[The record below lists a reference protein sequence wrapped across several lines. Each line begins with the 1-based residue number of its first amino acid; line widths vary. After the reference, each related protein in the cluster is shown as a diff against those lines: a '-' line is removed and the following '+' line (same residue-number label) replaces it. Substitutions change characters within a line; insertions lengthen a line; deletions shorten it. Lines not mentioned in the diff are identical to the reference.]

1 MGRGMLGVALVVA
14 LAVVMQGASV
24 AHAAPDTCPNAQVRE
39 AQGSTHLPQ
48 CRAYEMVS
56 PVEKLSGVPVFPLVR
71 GNLAEAAIAAS
82 ADGSRMV
89 WPSSTSFA
97 DATNGLFL
105 GYLSTRTASGWET
118 RQQFPDPVDPHPNY
132 LLSVASLVDV
142 TDDLTTKITTTTQPH
157 DPLAVTTPFFRAD
170 LYRQDGDDRTP
181 IWVTRPEGDGPATS
195 AFARALYQGRTP
207 DGSHIVFRTDEA
219 LDPAATGQV
228 DKPLYERAD
237 GHARLVS
244 VDSSGQ
250 PIGNCGAYLGGGYAQ
265 QTQGA
270 ISGDGARIFFS
281 APAVFGFGDPSC
293 DEPTGLYLRAGGQTV
308 KVSAPQRPVNGP
320 DPGGTKPALFE
331 GASDDGSVVY
341 FSSAEALTD
350 DAQPATGAAKSLY
363 AYDVADGTLT
373 LLTPPTPVRFQ
384 SVVGMA
390 KDGSRLYLVAGDPL
404 VSGTGASSAN
414 NLYIYEDGALRFI
427 ATIDDTFLAG
437 SAPDTWDVTAYNR
450 AGSVRAS
457 DDGKRF
463 VFPSRANLTSFDSH
477 GKVELYLFDVD
488 QPADAAIRCISCRA
502 DGDEP
507 VGDAHLWH
515 GESINAFTIRNQL
528 PRTFG
533 AHGEIFFDSDDA
545 LVSEDDNGVTDAY
558 MWRDGV
564 ASLIS
569 TGRERRPSFFIDAA
583 RGGQDVFFVTSQPL
597 VGRDADASADIYV
610 ARVGGGFPEPAEDP
624 APCSGDA
631 CQAKVA
637 APPAPPVIGSVTF
650 AGSGDDVP
658 RPPTPKTSVAVSVL
672 KPVTGT
678 VATLKVRVPGPGA
691 IAVSGAST
699 RRTAKVVTRAA
710 SYSLRVALTAKAAS
724 TLKAKRKLKVNVK
737 VSFTARAGKIASKGA
752 TLTFEQPRRTAS
764 AKKGSRS

>member
-1 MGRGMLGVALVVA
+1 MGRGIPGAALVAA
-14 LAVVMQGASV
+14 LMLATLGTSV

-39 AQGSTHLPQ
+39 EQGSARLPD

-56 PVEKLSGVPVFPLVR
+56 PVEKYSGVPVFPLIR
-71 GNLAEAAIAAS
+71 GSFSEGTIAAS
-82 ADGSRMV
+82 TDGSRMV
-89 WPSSTSFA
+89 WPSATPFA
-97 DATNGLFL
+97 DASNGLFL

-118 RQQFPDPVDPHPNY
+118 RQQFPDPVDPHPSY

-142 TDDLTTKITTTTQPH
+142 TDDLATKITTTTQPH
-157 DPLAVTTPFFRAD
+157 DPLAVTTPLLRAD
-170 LYRQDGDDRTP
+170 LYRQSGDDLTP
-181 IWVTRPEGDGPATS
+181 TWLTRPEGGGPAMS
-195 AFARALYQGRTP
+195 PFGRATYQGRTS
-207 DGSHIVFRTDEA
+207 DGSHILFRTDEA
-219 LDPAATGQV
+219 LDPAAAGQV
-228 DKPLYERAD
+228 DKSLYDRTG
-237 GHARLVS
+237 GHTRLVS

-250 PIGNCGAYLGGGYAQ
+250 PVGNCGAYLGGGYAQ

-270 ISGDGARIFFS
+270 ISDDGARIFFS
-281 APAVFGFGDPSC
+281 TPPMFGFGDPSC
-293 DEPTGLYLRAGGQTV
+293 DEPTGLYLRVGGQTV

-331 GASDDGSVVY
+331 GAANDGSVVY

-350 DAQPATGAAKSLY
+350 DAQPATDTAKSLY
-363 AYDVADGTLT
+363 AYNVANGTLT
-373 LLTPPTPVRFQ
+373 LLTPPTPVHFQ

-390 KDGSRLYLVAGDPL
+390 KDGSRLYVVANDPL
-404 VSGTGASSAN
+404 VSGTGASSVP
-414 NLYIYEDGALRFI
+414 NLYVYEGGAFHFI
-427 ATIDDTFLAG
+427 ATIDDTFLHDN
-437 SAPDTWDVTAYNR
+437 PVDKWDATAYNR

-463 VFPSRANLTSFDSH
+463 VFPSRVNLTSFDSH

-488 QPADAAIRCISCRA
+488 QPAVRCISCRP

-507 VGDAHLWH
+507 VGDADLWH
-515 GESINAFTIRNQL
+515 GESINSFTIRDQL

-533 AHGEIFFDSDDA
+533 AQGEIFFDSGDA
-545 LVSEDDNGVTDAY
+545 LVPEDDNGVTDVY

-583 RGGQDVFFVTSQPL
+583 RGGQDAFFVTSQPL
-597 VGRDADASADIYV
+597 VGRDLDASADIYV
-610 ARVGGGFPEPAEDP
+610 ARVGGGFPEPAKDP

-631 CQAKVA
+631 CQDKVA
-637 APPAPPVIGSVTF
+637 APPAAPVIGSVTF
-650 AGSGDDVP
+650 AGSGDAAP
-658 RPPTPKTSVAVSVL
+658 RPPASDVSVAVSAL

-691 IAVSGAST
+691 IAITGSST
-699 RRTAKVVTRAA
+699 RRTTKVATRAA

-724 TLKAKRKLKVNVK
+724 TLKAKRTLKVKVK
-737 VSFTARAGKIASKGA
+737 VSFAVSAGKIASKSV
-752 TLTFEQPRRTAS
+752 TLTFKQPKSTAS
-764 AKKGSRS
+764 AKKRSRS